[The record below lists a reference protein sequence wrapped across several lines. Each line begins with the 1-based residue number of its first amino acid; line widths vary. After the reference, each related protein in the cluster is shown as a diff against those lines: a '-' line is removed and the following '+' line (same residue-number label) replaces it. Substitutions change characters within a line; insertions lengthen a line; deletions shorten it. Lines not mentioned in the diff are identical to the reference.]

1 MKWSDGAGDIAWLT
15 ISSLQPCV
23 SAGGIVRPY
32 NLTGLHTA
40 CLTRAMFIEN
50 NRNQIIMYEQEISMK
65 VRELPDRMRG
75 EVLDYID
82 FLLTRPW
89 KSGTKVKMFSSDWE
103 DGLADIGKGSS
114 SVELQHRALE

>member
-1 MKWSDGAGDIAWLT
+1 
-15 ISSLQPCV
+15 
-23 SAGGIVRPY
+23 
-32 NLTGLHTA
+32 
-40 CLTRAMFIEN
+40 MFIEN